1 MECRHFRFTNYKIFL
16 PQTKITFLVPIRIR
30 PSLLFFSPLNLI
42 INFPFFQAPYVL
54 AKFSHI
60 FGALVPE
67 RTCMVSVAFLKC
79 CVTQSNV
86 CFFCLWSC
94 DLCLIYNAPDIT
106 IFLRGQVFLLWQLQS
121 LSISSDCFNGLLI
134 WALLCRNKNNALT
147 NSTTV
152 HIRLECLFCTKK
164 LLSFNPFR
172 SRAFSLQA
180 HWPSFSCSLSSPL
193 TRSID

>member
-1 MECRHFRFTNYKIFL
+1 MFAGRCHFISTVKRRHFRFTNYKIFL
-16 PQTKITFLVPIRIR
+16 PQTKIIFFVYIWIR
-30 PSLLFFSPLNLI
+30 PSLFYFSPLYLIIDFLFFST
-42 INFPFFQAPYVL
+42 PYVL
-54 AKFSHI
+54 AKFSYI
-60 FGALVPE
+60 FVVLV
-67 RTCMVSVAFLKC
+67 SAAFLEC

-106 IFLRGQVFLLWQLQS
+106 IFLSGQVFLLWQLLS

-134 WALLCRNKNNALT
+134 WALLRRNKNNALT

-164 LLSFNPFR
+164 IIVI
-172 SRAFSLQA
+172 Q
-180 HWPSFSCSLSSPL
+180 
-193 TRSID
+193 SIQI